1 MKEAR
6 KAAREIDH
14 KCKGCPYYNGL
25 DECGEGACEDRITGI
40 INNHMK
46 ASESRI
52 EKRLERARGEL
63 KASERLCQIYFDI
76 ATEST
81 NEEWVRARRDKK
93 LESIADTGGEG

>member
-1 MKEAR
+1 MEAT
-6 KAAREIDH
+6 E
-14 KCKGCPYYNGL
+14 
-25 DECGEGACEDRITGI
+25 GI
-40 INNHMK
+40 IKEQTDMNFEQAVKIGKLEYKLEK
-46 ASESRI
+46 AEA
-52 EKRLERARGEL
+52 RLERARGAL